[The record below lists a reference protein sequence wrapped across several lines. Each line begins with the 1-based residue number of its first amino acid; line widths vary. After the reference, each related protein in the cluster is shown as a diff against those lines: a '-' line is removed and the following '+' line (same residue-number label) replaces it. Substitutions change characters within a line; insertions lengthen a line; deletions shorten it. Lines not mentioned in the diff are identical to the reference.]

1 MDDLLAV
8 MLEARRLIALP
19 ENDFSWSSFID
30 QEAALEEID
39 GFISDLDEGAANAS
53 WIGMLFLPTGPLQEV
68 AISSGWGDEFVALAD
83 RFDLA
88 AAAYSGKARHLC
100 GLCGK
105 EAGTLTCADGELRRV
120 SFTSVLTQ
128 RETPGVRA
136 VIGSARALYELDF
149 ELAPF
154 YCPPCDRS
162 YCGDHWNATD
172 SFEDG
177 VHDSIRGTCPEGHER
192 LLED

>member
-19 ENDFSWSSFID
+19 ENDFTWSSFID

-39 GFISDLDEGAANAS
+39 GFIVALEAGTGSAYG
-53 WIGMLFLPTGPLQEV
+53 IGVLFLPTGPIQEV
-68 AISSGWGDEFVALAD
+68 SLSSGWGDEFVALAD

-88 AAAYSGKARHLC
+88 AAAHSGKAKHLC
-100 GLCGK
+100 GRCGK

-128 RETPGVRA
+128 RETPAVRA
-136 VIGSARALYELDF
+136 AIGSARALYELDF

-154 YCPPCDRS
+154 YCPACDRS
-162 YCGDHWNATD
+162 YCGEHWNATD
-172 SFEDG
+172 VFEDG

>member
-1 MDDLLAV
+1 MDALLAV

-19 ENDFSWSSFID
+19 ENDFTWSSFID
-30 QEAALEEID
+30 QETALEEID
-39 GFISDLDEGAANAS
+39 GFIDALEAGTANAS
-53 WIGMLFLPTGPLQEV
+53 WIGMLFLPTGPIQEV
-68 AISSGWGDEFVALAD
+68 SLSSGWGEAFVALAD

-88 AAAYSGKARHLC
+88 AAAHAGRAKHLC
-100 GLCGK
+100 ARCGK

-128 RETPGVRA
+128 RETPAVRA
-136 VIGSARALYELDF
+136 ALGSARALYELDF
-149 ELAPF
+149 ELVPF
-154 YCPPCDRS
+154 YCPACDRS
-162 YCGDHWNATD
+162 YCGEHWSATD
-172 SFEDG
+172 VFEDG

>member
-19 ENDFSWSSFID
+19 GNDFTWSSFID

-39 GFISDLDEGAANAS
+39 GFISELEDGTADPY
-53 WIGMLFLPTGPLQEV
+53 WIGMLFLPTGPIQEV
-68 AISSGWGDEFVALAD
+68 SLSSGWGDAFVALAD

-88 AAAYSGKARHLC
+88 AAAHAGQAKHLC
-100 GLCGK
+100 ALCGK

-128 RETPGVRA
+128 RETPAVRA
-136 VIGSARALYELDF
+136 ALGSARALYELDF

-154 YCPPCDRS
+154 YCPVCDRS
-162 YCGDHWNATD
+162 YCGEHWSATD
-172 SFEDG
+172 VFEDC

-192 LLED
+192 MLED

>member
-19 ENDFSWSSFID
+19 ENDFTWSSFID

-39 GFISDLDEGAANAS
+39 GFIDQLEAGTANPY
-53 WIGMLFLPTGPLQEV
+53 WIGMLFLPTGPIQEV
-68 AISSGWGDEFVALAD
+68 SLSSGWGDAFVALAD

-88 AAAYSGKARHLC
+88 AVAHAGRAKHLC
-100 GLCGK
+100 ALCGK

-128 RETPGVRA
+128 RETPAVRA
-136 VIGSARALYELDF
+136 ALGSARALYELDF

-154 YCPPCDRS
+154 YCPVCDRS
-162 YCGDHWNATD
+162 YCGEHWSATD
-172 SFEDG
+172 VFEDG

>member
-1 MDDLLAV
+1 

-19 ENDFSWSSFID
+19 ENDFTWSSFID

-39 GFISDLDEGAANAS
+39 GCIAALEAGTVDPCA
-53 WIGMLFLPTGPLQEV
+53 IGLLFLPTGPIQEV
-68 AISSGWGDEFVALAD
+68 SLSSGWGDEFVALAD

-88 AAAYSGKARHLC
+88 AAAHFGMARHLC
-100 GLCGK
+100 SVCGK

-154 YCPPCDRS
+154 YCPTCDRS
-162 YCGDHWNATD
+162 YCGEHWSATD
-172 SFEDG
+172 IFEDG

>member
-8 MLEARRLIALP
+8 MLEARRRIALP

-30 QEAALEEID
+30 QEAALEELD
-39 GFISDLDEGAANAS
+39 GCISALEDTDS
-53 WIGMLFLPTGPLQEV
+53 MRMLFLPTGPLQEV
-68 AISSGWGDEFVALAD
+68 AVSSGWGDEFLVLAD

-88 AAAYSGKARHLC
+88 AAAHSGTAKHRCA
-100 GLCGK
+100 LCGK
-105 EAGTLTCADGELRRV
+105 EAGTLTCAEGELRRV

-128 RETPGVRA
+128 RETPAVRA
-136 VIGSARALYELDF
+136 VIGSARALFELDF

-154 YCPPCDRS
+154 YCPACDRS
-162 YCGDHWNATD
+162 YCGDHWHASD
-172 SFEDG
+172 VFEDG
-177 VHDSIRGTCPEGHER
+177 VHDGIRGTCPEGHER

>member
-1 MDDLLAV
+1 VDDLLAV

-30 QEAALEEID
+30 QKSALEEID
-39 GFISDLDEGAANAS
+39 EIISDLEEGTAHARGVAV
-53 WIGMLFLPTGPLQEV
+53 LFLPTGPMQEV
-68 AISSGWGDEFVALAD
+68 ALSSGWGDEFVALAD
-83 RFDLA
+83 RFDLTA
-88 AAAYSGKARHLC
+88 AAHVGSATHFC
-100 GLCGK
+100 GRCGN
-105 EAGTLTCADGELRRV
+105 EAGKLTCADGELRRV

-128 RETPGVRA
+128 RETPAVRA

-154 YCPPCDRS
+154 FCPECDRS
-162 YCGDHWNATD
+162 YCGEHWNATD
-172 SFEDG
+172 IFEDG

>member
-8 MLEARRLIALP
+8 MLEVRRLIARP
-19 ENDFSWSSFID
+19 ENDFTWSSFID

-39 GFISDLDEGAANAS
+39 GFISELEAGTANPY

-88 AAAYSGKARHLC
+88 AAAHSGKARHLC

-128 RETPGVRA
+128 RETPAVRA
-136 VIGSARALYELDF
+136 ALGSARALYELDF

-154 YCPPCDRS
+154 YCPVCDRS
-162 YCGDHWNATD
+162 YCGEHWSATD
-172 SFEDG
+172 VFEDG
-177 VHDSIRGTCPEGHER
+177 VHDSIRGICPEGHER
-192 LLED
+192 TLED